1 MSGSAAPVIG
11 RDDKSDLN
19 ESDLKASDA
28 SKTRRSGGGG
38 PLERITV
45 NLIARASRALQAVA
59 ELTGDSKT
67 DSINRA
73 IQIYAYLEDIDSR
86 GGAIYVREAADSE
99 LERLKMF

>member
-1 MSGSAAPVIG
+1 MNGSAASVVN
-11 RDDKSDLN
+11 RDDKRDPDG
-19 ESDLKASDA
+19 SDLKAGDA
-28 SKTRRSGGGG
+28 SKTRRSGGGA

-73 IQIYAYLEDIDSR
+73 IQIYAYFEEIASR
-86 GGAIYVREAADSE
+86 GGTVYVRESAGAE